1 MTYQQRHA
9 LHVRVIIYALFSVW
23 LLLVVLAT
31 KWSSA
36 AMDDVFP
43 LKMECL
49 SKGGTLFIQN
59 GYVCAKIVKITE
71 NKLK

>member
-9 LHVRVIIYALFSVW
+9 LHVRVIVYAMFAVW
-23 LLLVVLAT
+23 VILTVLAT
-31 KWSSA
+31 KWSSE

-49 SKGGTLFIQN
+49 SKGGTIFMQN
-59 GYVCAKIVKITE
+59 GYVCAKIVKIT
-71 NKLK
+71 